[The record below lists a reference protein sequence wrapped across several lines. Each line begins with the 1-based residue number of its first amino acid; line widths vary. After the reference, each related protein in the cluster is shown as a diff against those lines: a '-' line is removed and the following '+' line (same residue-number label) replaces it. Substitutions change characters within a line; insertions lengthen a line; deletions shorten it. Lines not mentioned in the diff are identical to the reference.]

1 MSMTKEAVKDKMKI
15 ANVSV
20 VDVLSENDFEKL
32 HIQGSENIPLGS
44 NEDDF
49 IHAVEK
55 RFGKDRFIITYC
67 AGGTHHESAN
77 ASEALLK
84 RGFKSDNYP
93 GGIREWL
100 EAGFPTGG
108 NDAPVMVKATGK
120 QAKGKPTAS
129 KQ

>member
-1 MSMTKEAVKDKMKI
+1 MSMTKEAVKVKMKI

-20 VDVLSENDFEKL
+20 VDVLPENDYEKL

-67 AGGTHHESAN
+67 VGGTHRESAN
-77 ASEALLK
+77 ASKALLK
-84 RGFKSDNYP
+84 RGFKSDDYP
-93 GGIREWL
+93 GGIQEWS

-108 NDAPVMVKATGK
+108 NDAPVKAK
-120 QAKGKPTAS
+120 SAREAKGKTAGS
-129 KQ
+129 K

>member
-20 VDVLSENDFEKL
+20 VDVLPENDFEKL

-55 RFGKDRFIITYC
+55 RFGKDRFIITYS
-67 AGGTHHESAN
+67 AGGIHRDSAN

-84 RGFKSDNYP
+84 RGFKSDDYP
-93 GGIREWL
+93 GGIREWS

-108 NDAPVMVKATGK
+108 NDAPVMVKSTRTE
-120 QAKGKPTAS
+120 AKRKTIGS
-129 KQ
+129 K